1 MLFPEHRNH
10 LTALPRISV
19 NGQFQR
25 LRYLRVRL
33 SGAATASWEA
43 RSGSKG
49 ERRVANSGRGFP
61 LTLSPFVRK
70 DSLPSLFAIRY
81 SLFAHLQP

>member
-25 LRYLRVRL
+25 LCYLRVRL
-33 SGAATASWEA
+33 SGAATASWGACAGSTPREG
-43 RSGSKG
+43 RMTSG
-49 ERRVANSGRGFP
+49 E
-61 LTLSPFVRK
+61 
-70 DSLPSLFAIRY
+70 
-81 SLFAHLQP
+81 